1 MIVDTSALIAIVF
14 RESGYEGL
22 IDLLRE
28 KGPSGIAAPSLVE
41 AGIVASARLKRDA
54 WPVLRALM
62 TELDISVVPFGDDHA
77 RTAVA
82 AWMRFGKGRHPAAL
96 NFGDCISYAVSK
108 LAKMPLLCIGTDF
121 RRTDLDLA

>member
-1 MIVDTSALIAIVF
+1 VT
-14 RESGYEGL
+14 
-22 IDLLRE
+22 
-28 KGPSGIAAPSLVE
+28 
-41 AGIVASARLKRDA
+41 SARLKRDA

-62 TELDISVVPFGDDHA
+62 TELDISVVPFGDNHA
-77 RTAVA
+77 RTAVV